1 MPDMPIWFSNH
12 SDSRLEVPFG
22 FPYTERMKNKKAPIV
37 LTKDQIANHIIA
49 SITDFDTGWASTSN
63 VASNGTK
70 TEFILQAN
78 FWNTVDT
85 KFKITIEEA

>member
-1 MPDMPIWFSNH
+1 
-12 SDSRLEVPFG
+12 
-22 FPYTERMKNKKAPIV
+22 MKNKKAPRV
-37 LTKDQIANHIIA
+37 LTKDEITDHIIA
-49 SITDFDTGWASTSN
+49 SITDHDTGWASTSN